1 MIICYTTD
9 KDFYDGVAALVER
22 GLTFTADAQDLSIVL
37 TGGY

>member
-22 GLTFTADAQDLSIVL
+22 GLSFTADAQDLSITL

>member
-22 GLTFTADAQDLSIVL
+22 GLCFTADAQDLSIVL
-37 TGGY
+37 TGGH

>member
-1 MIICYTTD
+1 MTICYTTD

-22 GLTFTADAQDLSIVL
+22 GLYFIADAQDLSITL